1 MIGTWVAGAC
11 AVALS
16 LGAGYRMLTRR
27 LIVVTVR
34 GLSMLPT
41 YNPGDRVLV
50 RRGTEPARGEV
61 VVVES
66 PAAMR
71 SSGDTGDRWLIKRAV
86 AVAGDRVDEESR
98 AGVRGE
104 IVPPGMLFLLGDN
117 RKLSMDS
124 RQIGYFSTRQLLGT
138 VWFRL

>member
-1 MIGTWVAGAC
+1 
-11 AVALS
+11 
-16 LGAGYRMLTRR
+16 MLTRR